1 MTLLTVGGLER
12 RLELADAA
20 NQQLKTELAE
30 AVAALRALCK
40 ATGDESEEEGLA
52 MWMRADEIVAL
63 HDEVSDG

>member
-40 ATGDESEEEGLA
+40 ATGDKSEEEGLA
-52 MWMRADEIVAL
+52 MWMRADEICAL
-63 HDEVSDG
+63 HDEVTDE